1 MMRLRRRPLRVK
13 ITVLL
18 VVLLSGGLVLS
29 GLIATTALTDFYLQ
43 RVDESMMGSHALF
56 GGPQPLPPVEPVGSD
71 GFRPPSRFYIELV
84 YLDGRAPVV
93 IATPDN
99 ASGATPAVPDAAGLA
114 RLVDAP
120 FTAGSVGGGEQWRV
134 VASASANGYV
144 VFATSLADLK
154 ATMDRLVLL
163 QLIVGAIVV
172 VATASIGYVVV
183 RRSLKPLSDM
193 SDVAHEIA
201 AGDLSRRVPERA
213 TSTEVDQLAGSF
225 NVMVTRI
232 EESFA
237 AQTESERQARES
249 EERMRQFVADASH
262 ELRTP
267 LTTIR
272 GFAELADEGATE
284 PTTAL
289 ARIDVESR
297 RMGVLVNDLLMLAR
311 LDEQRPIEA
320 LPVNVLDVVTA
331 AVTGMQAMAPER
343 PVVVVVEGDGPA
355 PVVLG
360 DQQQIRQVLDNLL
373 VNALRHTPSTAEVR
387 VVVGAEMRADRDFVR
402 IDVCDTGPGM
412 PPEVAERAFDRFY
425 QADPAR
431 TRSTGNSGL
440 GLSIAQAIV
449 DAHGGEITLE
459 TAVDTGT
466 TFTVLLP
473 RA

>member
-1 MMRLRRRPLRVK
+1 MTRLRHRPLRVK

-18 VVLLSGGLVLS
+18 VVLLSGGLGLS
-29 GLIATTALTDFYLQ
+29 ALIATTALSDFYMQ
-43 RVDESMMGSHALF
+43 RVDESMMGSRDVTA
-56 GGPQPLPPVEPVGSD
+56 GPQPLPPIEPVGED
-71 GFRPPSRFYIELV
+71 GFRPPSRFFIELV
-84 YLDGRAPVV
+84 YSDGRAPVV

-99 ASGATPAVPDAAGLA
+99 ASGATPDVPDAAGLA
-114 RLVDAP
+114 GLVGGP
-120 FTAGSVGGGEQWRV
+120 FTVGSVGGGEEWRV
-134 VASASANGYV
+134 VASASADGYV
-144 VFATSLADLK
+144 VFASSLADLQ

-163 QLIVGAIVV
+163 QLIVGAVV
-172 VATASIGYVVV
+172 VIVTASIGYVIV

-201 AGDLSRRVPERA
+201 AGDLSLRVSETA

-284 PTTAL
+284 SSTAL
-289 ARIDVESR
+289 ARIDVESK

-320 LPVNVLDVVTA
+320 RPVNVLDVVTA
-331 AVTGMQAMAPER
+331 AVTGLRVMAPER
-343 PVVVVVEGDGPA
+343 EVEVFVEDDGRVPT
-355 PVVLG
+355 VLG
-360 DQQQIRQVLDNLL
+360 DEQQIRQVLDNLL
-373 VNALRHTPSTAEVR
+373 VNALRHTPPTAEVR
-387 VVVGAEMRADRDFVR
+387 VVVGAGMRADRDVVR
-402 IDVCDTGPGM
+402 IDVSDAGPGM

-449 DAHGGEITLE
+449 DAHGGEITLD
-459 TAVDTGT
+459 TSVDRGT